1 MLVYFSF
8 EMCYYINMNYQ
19 QRMKLKYEKLKDKEN
34 VLILSVESSCD
45 ETSIAVVKN
54 GREVL
59 SNIVASQIEIHRR
72 FGGVVPEVASRNH
85 VMAISNIYVEALK
98 EAGIEEKDIDAVAVT
113 YGAGLMGA
121 LLVGVNF
128 AKGLAYKLDLPLI
141 AVSHVYGH
149 ISANYISHQN
159 LKPPFVCLMVSGGH
173 TALLNVSGYNSME
186 MLGTT
191 VDDAVGEAFDKVA
204 RVLGLCYPG
213 GPEIDKLAQKGVK
226 KYNFTVSKALKN
238 TLNFSFSGI
247 KTEVVNLVH
256 NKTQKGEEI
265 DKEDIACSFQEC
277 VTEELSS
284 KAVRCCEE
292 TGIKKLVVAG
302 GVGANSRLK
311 AKLGEL
317 CQERGIEF
325 FSPVLKYCTDNSAMI
340 GSMAYYMMK
349 EGLGLAELSLTA
361 KPNVEL
367 TNTSLMLGDCQ

>member
-1 MLVYFSF
+1 
-8 EMCYYINMNYQ
+8 MNYQ
-19 QRMKLKYEKLKDKEN
+19 ERMKQKFEGLKNKNEII
-34 VLILSVESSCD
+34 ILSIESSCD
-45 ETSIAVVKN
+45 ETSIAIVKN

-85 VMAISNIYVEALK
+85 VTAISNVYEEALK
-98 EAGIEEKDIDAVAVT
+98 EAGITANEIDAVAVT

-128 AKGLAYKLDLPLI
+128 AKALAYKLDLPLI
-141 AVSHVYGH
+141 AVSHVHGH
-149 ISANYISHQN
+149 ISANYISHPN
-159 LKPPFVCLMVSGGH
+159 LKPPFICLMVSGGH
-173 TALLNVSGYNSME
+173 TALLKVSDYNKLE
-186 MLGTT
+186 LLGTT

-204 RVLGLCYPG
+204 RVLGLPYPG
-213 GPEIDKLAQKGVK
+213 GPEIDKLAKEGNL
-226 KYNFTVSKALKN
+226 KYNFTVSKSLKN

-265 DKEDIACSFQEC
+265 DKADIACSFQEC

-284 KAVRCCEE
+284 KAFKACKES
-292 TGIKKLVVAG
+292 GLNKLVIAG

-311 AKLGEL
+311 EKASAL
-317 CQERGIEF
+317 CNANDIEF
-325 FSPVLKYCTDNSAMI
+325 YSPVLKYCTDNSAMI
-340 GSMAYYMMK
+340 GSMAFYLIRD
-349 EGLGLAELSLTA
+349 GLGLASLQLTA

-367 TNTSLMLGDCQ
+367 K